1 MTAPRV
7 LGGGGANPTTHRGV
21 MAWFIRN
28 PVAANI
34 VIFLVLAGGLFS
46 LCNTKE
52 EVFPEIDLD
61 IVVIQVPY
69 PGASP
74 DEVEKGVT
82 LVAEEAVRGLDGVK
96 RVTSTSGEGFA
107 ALTVELLLGSD
118 PDEALDRIRA
128 AIDRI
133 SSFPESVEKPNVF
146 MATNRSRVISMVIY
160 GDQPEGVLKALAEQA
175 RDQLLLRGGIT
186 TIELS
191 GVRAPEISVEI
202 PQATLRAHGLTLE
215 QVAATVRTSSV
226 ELPAGRIKTAGGEVL
241 LRTSERR
248 DDTAGL
254 AEITILADREG
265 GQLKL
270 GQIAT
275 ITDGFADTDQ
285 TFYWNGQRAVSL
297 EVFRVGEQRPLA
309 VAATTKAFALQLARE
324 LPPGVGVATWFDL
337 GELYEGRMNLLIDN
351 GIQGLVLVLIM
362 LGLFLELRLA
372 LWVTLGIPTSFLGS
386 ALFLGPADVSINMLS
401 LFAFILALGSVV
413 DDAINIGESTQR
425 YRDEGYSRMD
435 AAILGVREVAKPVTF
450 AIIVIMIAYVP
461 MLFVPGVSGKFFR
474 VIPIV
479 VISVLT
485 ISLFE
490 SLFILPSHLA
500 HSRESKGRALRWL
513 DRQQQKMA
521 RGLQWAI
528 ARLYV
533 PVIRGAVHHRYLT
546 LPLAMT
552 ILFATCG
559 LVGGGHVKTS
569 PFPQI
574 ESDLIVFEARLPFGS
589 PVERTHALEDRL
601 VTTAR
606 EIVARHGRSE
616 ELVRGIVSS
625 VGMAENNQGG
635 AELGGHIAQ
644 VYVYMVPID
653 KRAVSAGTFARE
665 WREAMVDYPG
675 LESTKVDYTTGFS
688 AGRAVAVQLSHPRTD
703 LLRLAARD
711 LAAQLAT
718 FAGAKDIDDGFTG
731 GKTQLDLRVTE
742 QGRAA
747 GITALA
753 LGGAIRGAF
762 FGAEAQRL
770 QRGRDEVRVY
780 VRLPLAER
788 TSEHGFEELIV
799 RSPQGG
805 ELPISAVA
813 EVRRGESYTEVR
825 RIDGRRSVEVS
836 ANVDEAVGN
845 GAEIMTR
852 LQGEVLPTLRDAY
865 PGLAWEIGGE
875 QKEFAES
882 MTSLGWGMLAAV
894 LAMYALLAI
903 AFRSYVQPLAVLFA
917 IPFGIVGAVIGHVI
931 MGYSLSLMSMM
942 GIIALAGVAINDSLV
957 YVDAI
962 NRMRE
967 LGAHPTRAAID
978 AGAIRARP
986 IILTAITSFI
996 GLAPLIFETEMQA
1009 RFLIPMAVSLG
1020 FGIILSTLVT
1030 LLVVPCFYLLLTYD
1044 LPRLRRWWWR
1054 PLWHRLRPQRGHQ
1067 PRL

>member
-7 LGGGGANPTTHRGV
+7 LDGGGGDSTRRGI

-34 VIFLVLAGGLFS
+34 AVFLVLAGGLFS
-46 LCNTKE
+46 LCNTKQ

-61 IVVIQVPY
+61 LVVVQIPY

-82 LVAEEAVRGLDGVK
+82 LVAEEAVRGIDGVK
-96 RVTSTSGEGFA
+96 RVSSTSGEGFA
-107 ALTVELLLGSD
+107 ALTVELLLGTD
-118 PDEALDRIRA
+118 PDEALNKVRA

-133 SSFPESVEKPNVF
+133 ATFPESAEKPNVF
-146 MATNRSRVISMVIY
+146 MATNRSRVISLVLY
-160 GDQPEGVLKALAEQA
+160 GDQPEAVLKALAEQA
-175 RDQLLLRGGIT
+175 RDELLQKDGIT
-186 TIELS
+186 TVELS
-191 GVRAPEISVEI
+191 GVRQPEISVEI
-202 PQATLRAHGLTLE
+202 PQATLRAHGLTIE
-215 QVAATVRTSSV
+215 QVASTVRASSV

-241 LRTSERR
+241 LRTSERK
-248 DDTAGL
+248 DDAAGL
-254 AEITILADREG
+254 AEIPIVADRDG
-265 GQLKL
+265 NQLKL
-270 GQIAT
+270 GQVAT

-285 TFYWNGQRAVSL
+285 TMYWDSKRAVSL
-297 EVFRVGEQRPLA
+297 EVFRVGDQKPLE
-309 VAATTKAFALQLARE
+309 VAATVKAYAAELEHQ

-337 GELYEGRMNLLIDN
+337 SELYEGRMNLLIDN
-351 GIQGLVLVLIM
+351 ALQGLILVVIM

-413 DDAINIGESTQR
+413 DDAINIGEATQR
-425 YRDEGYSRMD
+425 YRDEGYSRVE
-435 AAILGVREVAKPVTF
+435 AAIRGVREVAKPVTF
-450 AIIVIMIAYVP
+450 AIIVIMIAYLP

-479 VISVLT
+479 VIGVLT
-485 ISLFE
+485 ISLLE

-500 HSRESKGRALRWL
+500 HSHESKGRLMRWI
-513 DRQQQKMA
+513 DRQQAKIA
-521 RGLQWAI
+521 GGLQWAI

-546 LPLAMT
+546 LPLAVS
-552 ILFATCG
+552 ILLATCG

-589 PVERTHALEDRL
+589 PVDRTHRLEDEL
-601 VTTAR
+601 VATAR
-606 EIVARHGRSE
+606 AIAARHGDPAK
-616 ELVRGIVSS
+616 LVRGIVSS
-625 VGMAENNQGG
+625 VGMTENNGG
-635 AELGGHIAQ
+635 AELGGHITQ
-644 VYVYMVPID
+644 VWVYMVPID
-653 KRAVSAGTFARE
+653 RRSVSASTFARE

-675 LESTKVDYTTGFS
+675 VESTKVDYTTGFS
-688 AGRAVAVQLSHPRTD
+688 AGRAVAVSLSHPRTEV
-703 LLRLAARD
+703 LRMAARELAAE
-711 LAAQLAT
+711 LGQ
-718 FAGAKDIDDGFTG
+718 FAGAKDVDDGFTG

-747 GITALA
+747 GLTALS

-780 VRLPLAER
+780 VRLPAEER
-788 TSEHGFEELIV
+788 RSEHGFEELIV
-799 RSPQGG
+799 RSPLGA

-813 EVRRGESYTEVR
+813 DIRRGESYTEIR

-836 ANVDEAVGN
+836 AAVDEAVGN
-845 GAEIMTR
+845 SGQIMTR
-852 LQGEVLPTLRDAY
+852 LQQEVLPRLRSQY
-865 PGLAWEIGGE
+865 PGLGWEVGGE

-882 MTSLGWGMLAAV
+882 MRSLFIGMGIAI

-903 AFRSYVQPLAVLFA
+903 AFHSYAQPLAVLFA
-917 IPFGIVGAVIGHVI
+917 IPFGIVGAVVGHLI
-931 MGYSLSLMSMM
+931 MGYQLSLMSMM

-967 LGAHPTRAAID
+967 LGAHPTRVAID

-986 IILTAITSFI
+986 IILTAVTSFI

-1030 LLVVPCFYLLLTYD
+1030 LLVVPCFYLLLAHD
-1044 LPRLRRWWWR
+1044 LPRLARWWWR
-1054 PLWHRLRPQRGHQ
+1054 PLVRRLRPDREHQ